1 MEKPY
6 SDLVAQA
13 EKSVSGVKDPEL
25 RRVAFE
31 KILDDLLSKASG
43 EDAQAVSSKARVAL
57 TKPPAEREGKSKQGG
72 PQAYVEEL
80 IKDGFFKKT
89 KTISEVKVELSNL
102 GHHIPL
108 TSLSGPLQTL
118 CKKKALRRQKTGGKG
133 DKKTYIYSNW

>member
-13 EKSVSGVKDPEL
+13 EKYVSGVKDPEL

-43 EDAQAVSSKARVAL
+43 EGTRAVSPKVPIEHA
-57 TKPPAEREGKSKQGG
+57 KPPAKREGKSKPGG

-80 IKDGFFKKT
+80 IEDSFFKKP
-89 KTISEVKVELSNL
+89 KTISEVKVELSNR
-102 GHHIPL
+102 GHHIPR

-118 CKKKALRRQKTGGKG
+118 CQKKALRRQKTDGKGGK
-133 DKKTYIYSNW
+133 KTFVYSNW